1 MLNQTNPSIRCS
13 VDSCTYHRDHHCTL
27 NEIQVGCTQ
36 NNVGNCKETQCAS
49 FQLGDHGTQCSGCK

>member
-49 FQLGDHGTQCSGCK
+49 FQLGTKQ

>member
-27 NEIQVGCTQ
+27 NEIRVGACEANATTCA
-36 NNVGNCKETQCAS
+36 NTECAS
-49 FQLGDHGTQCSGCK
+49 FQLNRH